1 MLIDVDEDDSS
12 NCRRCNLGAESGG
25 GETSVRSGG
34 APGGGVRN
42 EPLPCQGDHRN
53 SSGIVSP
60 FRMICSQEHH
70 DAEAEII
77 VSSLY
82 CSQSHYAAA

>member
-1 MLIDVDEDDSS
+1 
-12 NCRRCNLGAESGG
+12 
-25 GETSVRSGG
+25 
-34 APGGGVRN
+34 
-42 EPLPCQGDHRN
+42 
-53 SSGIVSP
+53 
-60 FRMICSQEHH
+60 MICSQEHH